1 MNEEPRNT
9 EHQGAAREP
18 RVPSRP
24 SDDPQAVKVERSGI
38 SAEQARKRRRWR
50 NIALALA
57 LGAFVVLIFV
67 ITLVKLGPNVM
78 NRPL

>member
-1 MNEEPRNT
+1 MKTAAQDT
-9 EHQGAAREP
+9 EHYGPERETESGP
-18 RVPSRP
+18 RP
-24 SDDPQAVKVERSGI
+24 SDDPQAVQVERSGI
-38 SAEQARKRRRWR
+38 SAKDAVRRKRAR

-67 ITLVKLGPNVM
+67 ITLVKLGANVM